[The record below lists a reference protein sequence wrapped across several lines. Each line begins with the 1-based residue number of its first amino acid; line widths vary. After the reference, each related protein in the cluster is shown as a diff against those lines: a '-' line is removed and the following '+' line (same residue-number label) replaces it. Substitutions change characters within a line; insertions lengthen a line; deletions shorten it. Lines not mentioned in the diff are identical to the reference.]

1 MAKLLLVIDD
11 DPDQRR
17 FLERTLQAAG
27 YRVVTASD
35 GESGLAAARSLT
47 PDLVILDVMMPRL
60 NGYQTCRAL
69 RADAATAGK
78 PILLLTAK
86 DEATDLYW
94 AREVGA
100 DAFLTKPVELADLL
114 STIDGLAGRE

>member
-1 MAKLLLVIDD
+1 MTKLLLVIED

-27 YRVVTASD
+27 YRVVTAAD
-35 GESGLAAARSLT
+35 GESGLAAARSRT

-69 RADAATAGK
+69 KADAATAGT

-100 DAFLTKPVELADLL
+100 DAFLTKPVDLPDLL
-114 STIDGLAGRE
+114 STIHGLAGRE

>member
-114 STIDGLAGRE
+114 GTIDGLAGRE